1 MTSELTLAA
10 AGVERGRTRIAL
22 AHDWLVG
29 LRGGERVLDRLAT
42 LFGPTDLYVL
52 VDDGR
57 PLSSAISACRVVTSP
72 LQRFPGA
79 TRGLRRFYLPLMPWA
94 VGRLAVAPCDL
105 VISTSSAVMKSIR
118 PPEGTPHLCYCHS
131 PARYIWEQTHD
142 YGLGRGGLVRVAG
155 LRAVRNRFQDW
166 DRRTSASVTRFVA
179 NSTHTR
185 DRIRRAYGRDA
196 TVVPP
201 PVDVH
206 WFDVDPDVPREYF
219 FLVVSALEP
228 YKRVDL
234 AIDAANL
241 ARVPLRIVGDGS
253 LEASLAARAGPTVEL
268 LGRVSHEELRDL
280 YRRARALLFPQVED
294 FGLAAVEAQACGCPV
309 IAFAAGGA
317 LDSVTPASGRLLP
330 DQSVATWADAMREV
344 RAGSFDPL
352 ACRANAERFSN
363 ESFDASILALASE
376 LLGRPPVTPAAG
388 PS

>member
-1 MTSELTLAA
+1 VTVTGAA
-10 AGVERGRTRIAL
+10 EKADHGRRRIAL

-57 PLSSAISACRVVTSP
+57 ALSPAISACRVVTSP
-72 LQRFPGA
+72 LQRLPGA
-79 TRGLRRFYLPLMPWA
+79 TRALRRFYLPLMPWA
-94 VGRLAVAPCDL
+94 VGRLKVAPCDL
-105 VISTSSAVMKSIR
+105 LVSTSSAVMKSIR
-118 PPEGTPHLCYCHS
+118 PPAGTPHLCYCHS
-131 PARYIWEQTHD
+131 PARYVWEQTDD
-142 YGLGRGGLVRVAG
+142 YGRGSGGLARVAG
-155 LRAVRNRFQDW
+155 LRAVRSRFQDW
-166 DRRTSASVTRFVA
+166 DRRTSDSVTQFVA

-201 PVDVH
+201 PVDVA
-206 WFDVDPDVPREYF
+206 WFDLDPAVPREDF

-234 AIDAANL
+234 AIDAANRAQL
-241 ARVPLRIVGDGS
+241 PLRIVGDGS
-253 LEASLAARAGPTVEL
+253 LEPSLAARAGPTVEL
-268 LGRVSHEELRDL
+268 LGRVPHDELRDL

-309 IAFAAGGA
+309 IAYAAGGA
-317 LDSVTPASGRLLP
+317 LDTVTPASGRLLR
-330 DQSVATWADAMREV
+330 DQAVPTWADAMRSFA
-344 RAGSFDPL
+344 AGNFDPL

-363 ESFDASILALASE
+363 DAFDASILALASE
-376 LLGRPPVTPAAG
+376 LLGPAAPRAATG

>member
-1 MTSELTLAA
+1 LGLTPSPDRAA
-10 AGVERGRTRIAL
+10 HGHGRIAL

-57 PLSSAISACRVVTSP
+57 PLSAAISACRVVPSP
-72 LQRFPGA
+72 LQRLPGA
-79 TRGLRRFYLPLMPWA
+79 TRVLRRFYLPLMPWA
-94 VGRLAVAPCDL
+94 VGRLHVAPCDL
-105 VISTSSAVMKSIR
+105 LISTSSAVMKSIR
-118 PPEGTPHLCYCHS
+118 PPAGTPHLCYCHS
-131 PARYIWEQTHD
+131 PARYLWEQTDD
-142 YGLGRGGLVRVAG
+142 YGLGSGGRLRVAG
-155 LRAVRNRFQDW
+155 LRAVRSRFQDW

-201 PVDVH
+201 PVDVA
-206 WFDVDPDVPREYF
+206 WFDLDSKVSREDF

-234 AIDAANL
+234 AIDAANR
-241 ARVPLRIVGDGS
+241 ARLPLRIVGDGS
-253 LEASLAARAGPTVEL
+253 LEASLAARAGPTVAL
-268 LGRVSHEELRDL
+268 LGRVSHEELRGL

-309 IAFAAGGA
+309 IAYAAGGA
-317 LDSVTPASGRLLP
+317 LDTVTPTSGWLIDEQTVP
-330 DQSVATWADAMREV
+330 AWADAMRSV
-344 RAGSFDPL
+344 RGDSFDPL
-352 ACRANAERFSN
+352 ACRANAERFSS
-363 ESFDASILALASE
+363 ESFDAAILALASE
-376 LLGRPPVTPAAG
+376 LLDRPPETPATG
-388 PS
+388 PR